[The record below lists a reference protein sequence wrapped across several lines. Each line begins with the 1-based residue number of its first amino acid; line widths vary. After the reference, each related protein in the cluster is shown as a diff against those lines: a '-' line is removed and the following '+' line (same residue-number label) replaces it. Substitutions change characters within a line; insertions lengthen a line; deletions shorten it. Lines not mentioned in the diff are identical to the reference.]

1 MNLPLKIL
9 FLKLASYINLHYPE
23 VWSLAIIQLCIRG
36 GIYAIINLKN
46 NMIYIG
52 KATIGNLHIRLK
64 SHLIRISSNNSLYAD
79 VIKDGIESF
88 IKKKECSNWWYYY
101 FMS

>member
-1 MNLPLKIL
+1 
-9 FLKLASYINLHYPE
+9 
-23 VWSLAIIQLCIRG
+23 
-36 GIYAIINLKN
+36 
-46 NMIYIG
+46 MIYIG

-88 IKKKECSNWWYYY
+88 IKKKECSN
-101 FMS
+101 